1 MLDNL
6 KKFSSVPFLTPSQ
19 IYESAVSNDTTAAE
33 LYPYTKQRSTIKYLR
48 SKSQPNLVHL
58 PKHDRTLHGF
68 WRSLVA
74 GKLDGQLKYGD
85 KKEFELTIHLENV
98 TTKKNETATNLFIY
112 DHDLLE
118 SVSRDHIDIHVD
130 ATFRCPP
137 HFIDSS
143 VQLLTVMIKIK
154 NVSTHCDKPIPC
166 MMILMS
172 NKEEECYTNVFSYIK
187 KEFPTFKPQSYMSDF
202 EKGLHNAI
210 ERNFP
215 EIMPRHYY
223 FHFAQALFRKAKK
236 LGLISKKKK
245 KNCT

>member
-1 MLDNL
+1 MLFNSYVKCVREKKGCTARGTFINHVYTQTSKKGHNHLGNENLPVKDRMLDNL

-154 NVSTHCDKPIPC
+154 NVSTHCDK
-166 MMILMS
+166 
-172 NKEEECYTNVFSYIK
+172 VF
-187 KEFPTFKPQSYMSDF
+187 
-202 EKGLHNAI
+202 
-210 ERNFP
+210 
-215 EIMPRHYY
+215 
-223 FHFAQALFRKAKK
+223 
-236 LGLISKKKK
+236 
-245 KNCT
+245 